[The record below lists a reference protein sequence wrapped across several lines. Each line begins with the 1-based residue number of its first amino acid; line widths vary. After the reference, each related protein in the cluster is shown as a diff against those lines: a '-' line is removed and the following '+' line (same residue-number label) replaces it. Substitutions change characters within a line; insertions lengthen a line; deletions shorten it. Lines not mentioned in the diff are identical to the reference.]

1 MTDFW
6 YYELIPDE
14 HGIIR
19 RCKMLLV
26 LDENRDAKA
35 KYNLTVM
42 GIPHINSYK
51 ELEEMFPPT
60 HNKLGRKGG
69 SK

>member
-35 KYNLTVM
+35 KYNLTHM
-42 GIPHINSYK
+42 GIPQVSSYK
-51 ELEEMFPPT
+51 ELEEMFGPAYYDLDKIEG
-60 HNKLGRKGG
+60 NK
-69 SK
+69 